1 MQPSAVANTT
11 NLTASPSQFYSWQN
25 YRCAYEVHQP
35 INTTSEGVPL
45 LLIHPIG
52 VGLSRQ
58 FWQRFCREWYDKGQR
73 NSIYNPDLLGCGESD
88 MPHVAYTPSD
98 WAEQLQYFLQTVV
111 QRPVIVVVQG
121 ALLPVAI
128 QLVQKESNLIAGLVL
143 SGPPAWDLMTNKPPE
158 WQEKFL
164 WNVLDSPFGSAF
176 YRYAR
181 TQTFLRSFSTRQ
193 LFASENAVDAE
204 WLNTLIAGAENLA
217 SRHAVF
223 SFLAGFWRDDYTSS
237 IASIGQPTL
246 AVMGET
252 ASSISQ
258 DNKKETP
265 DERLAHYLACLPQGR
280 GIKINGRN
288 VLPYESTAEFVA
300 AIATFINEVS

>member
-1 MQPSAVANTT
+1 MQPSAVAKPT

-35 INTTSEGVPL
+35 INTTSEGIPL

-58 FWQRFCREWYDKGQR
+58 FWQRFCREWYNQGQL

-88 MPHVAYTPSD
+88 MPHLAYTPSD
-98 WAEQLQYFLQTVV
+98 WAEQLQYFLQEVV
-111 QRPVIVVVQG
+111 QKPVIIVVQG

-143 SGPPAWDLMTNKPPE
+143 SGPPAWALMTNKSPK

-164 WNVLDSPFGSAF
+164 WNVLDSPFGSPF

-181 TQTFLRSFSTRQ
+181 TPKFLRSFSTRQ

-204 WLNTLIAGAENLA
+204 WLNTLVAGAENLA

-223 SFLAGFWRDDYTSS
+223 SFLAGFWRDDYTSF

-246 AVMGET
+246 TVVGET

-265 DERLAHYLACLPQGR
+265 DERLAHYLACFSQSQ

-288 VLPYESTAEFVA
+288 VLPYESTTEFVA
-300 AIATFINEVS
+300 AIAPFINEVS